1 MDATE
6 WQIEAQSMPVF
17 ETDLSASRIPVVVVC
32 GPGGAGK
39 TTFINRM
46 VAQAGEACAVVVN
59 ERGAA
64 APAADLVEAIEGE
77 MVPHAIGCL
86 CCVARSGLVDTLRKL
101 YALQCRRSGA
111 FSRVIIETAG
121 DADPAPVMQTLLN
134 NALVTQYYRLD
145 SVVCVL
151 HAATLAARLEAHPH
165 GRKQVAVADRVV
177 INQFPDTDPAGTAAL
192 RARLRGLNPAA
203 PVLIDGDPGIA
214 PARMFGAGYAS
225 PPGSVT
231 LDGWLGTASFA
242 GSDALEGDLHAFCV
256 ALDQPL
262 DWESFHGWLNAGARV
277 HGDAMYRV
285 KGVVNVRDQSGPV
298 LLQGVQHVF
307 QPPVMLDA
315 WPQHDDRRTRL
326 VFVTRQLSRDDIER
340 SLRNDLPV
348 FERASVERRMRQ
360 DRARLDPS
368 LPA

>member
-1 MDATE
+1 M
-6 WQIEAQSMPVF
+6 SVF

-32 GPGGAGK
+32 GPEGAGK

-46 VAQAGEACAVVVN
+46 VAQAGEACAVVTN

-64 APAADLVEAIEGE
+64 APEADLIEVIEGE

-101 YALQCRRSGA
+101 YALQCRRIGV
-111 FSRVIIETAG
+111 FSRIIIETAG

-145 SVVCVL
+145 SVVSVL
-151 HAATLAARLEAHPH
+151 HAATLAARLEEHPH
-165 GRKQVAVADRVV
+165 GRKQVAVADRLVL
-177 INQFPDTDPAGTAAL
+177 NQFPDADPAGAAAL

-203 PVLIDGDPGIA
+203 PVLLDGDPGIA
-214 PARMFGAGYAS
+214 PAGIFGAGYAGQL
-225 PPGSVT
+225 GSAT
-231 LDGWLGTASFA
+231 LDGWLGTTSYA
-242 GSDALEGDLHAFCV
+242 GSDMLEGDLHAFCV
-256 ALDQPL
+256 TLDHPL

-277 HGDAMYRV
+277 HGDAMFRV
-285 KGVVNVRDQSGPV
+285 KGVVNVRDHSGPV

-307 QPPVMLDA
+307 HPPVMLDA
-315 WPQHDDRRTRL
+315 WPRDDDRRTRL
-326 VFVTRQLSRDDIER
+326 VFVTRQLSKDDIEQ
-340 SLRNDLPV
+340 SLLNDLPA
-348 FERASVERRMRQ
+348 FERASVERRMRY